1 MQGERTCPVCHRDR
15 WLPSALRSFALR
27 LLGARR
33 SPVLVLLR
41 PRPGRLLLLAAA
53 ARPAACAFSC
63 SWRGQ
68 QRGQHT
74 HRQSSHAS
82 L

>member
-1 MQGERTCPVCHRDR
+1 MQRERTCPACHRDG

-33 SPVLVLLR
+33 SPVLMLLR
-41 PRPGRLLLLAAA
+41 PRPDRLLLLAAA

-63 SWRGQ
+63 SRGK
-68 QRGQHT
+68 QRLGQHI